1 MRAELDELIEEF
13 TVDNPDLPR
22 ILGRHGRRLY
32 PHAME
37 QPSSSPPGHGPH
49 PVIERFV
56 AACAADARVAAAF
69 LTGSYAAGTADVYSD
84 FDLGVI
90 TEDAAYDDFLTSREP
105 FVRLLGEPVFVET
118 FAQPDPLFFILAD
131 GTEGEL
137 AVGRESAY
145 REVASGPHRVLLD
158 KTGVLEGAAF
168 VGRHLDEDEQRERL
182 RRLVVWFWHDFS
194 HFVTAFARGQW
205 WWAYGELETLRRS
218 CVGLIRL
225 RRDFADAEAVAECY
239 WKVDKALPAADL
251 EPVRQTLCS
260 TEPGELLRAAGAIVR
275 LYQQLA
281 PPLAQAH
288 GITYPAALARQ
299 MQERLERLGRQSP
312 RA

>member
-1 MRAELDELIEEF
+1 
-13 TVDNPDLPR
+13 
-22 ILGRHGRRLY
+22 
-32 PHAME
+32 
-37 QPSSSPPGHGPH
+37 
-49 PVIERFV
+49 VIERFV
-56 AACAADARVAAAF
+56 VACAADARVAAAF
-69 LTGSYAAGTADVYSD
+69 LTGSYAAGTVDAHSD
-84 FDLGVI
+84 LDLGVI
-90 TEDAAYDDFLTSREP
+90 TADAAYEDFVSSRDS

-137 AVGRESAY
+137 VVGRESAY

-158 KTGVLEGAAF
+158 KAGVLEGAAF
-168 VGRHLDEDEQRERL
+168 VGRHPDEDEQQEAL
-182 RRLVVWFWHDFS
+182 RRLVVWFWHDLS
-194 HFVTAFARGQW
+194 HFVTAFAREQW

-225 RRDFADAEAVAECY
+225 RRDFADAAAAPECY
-239 WKVDKALPAADL
+239 FKVDTALPAADL

-260 TEPGELLRAAGAIVR
+260 TEPAELLGAARAILR

-288 GITYPAALARQ
+288 GIRYPATLARHI
-299 MQERLERLGRQSP
+299 QERLARLAPDARP
-312 RA
+312 N

>member
-1 MRAELDELIEEF
+1 
-13 TVDNPDLPR
+13 
-22 ILGRHGRRLY
+22 
-32 PHAME
+32 ME
-37 QPSSSPPGHGPH
+37 HPSSSPPRHAPH

-69 LTGSYAAGTADVYSD
+69 LTGSYAAGTADAHSD
-84 FDLGVI
+84 LDLGVI
-90 TEDAAYDDFLTSREP
+90 TADAAYDDFLTSREP

-145 REVASGPHRVLLD
+145 REVANGPHWVLLD

-168 VGRHLDEDEQRERL
+168 VGRHPVEDEQREEL
-182 RRLVVWFWHDFS
+182 RRLVVWFWHDLS
-194 HFVTAFARGQW
+194 HFATAFARGQW

-225 RRDFADAEAVAECY
+225 RRDFADAEAASECY
-239 WKVDKALPAADL
+239 YKVDTALPAADL
-251 EPVRQTLCS
+251 EPVRPTLCS
-260 TEPGELLRAAGAIVR
+260 TEPVELLRAARAIVR

-281 PPLAQAH
+281 PPLAQVH
-288 GITYPAALARQ
+288 GISYPAALAHQ
-299 MQERLERLGRQSP
+299 MQERLERLDTRWP